1 MESFFIGLYIGIGIG
16 AFLAL
21 FMYGAWP
28 ELFFGI
34 IESSKFLRSFRKGR
48 RNAWITRSFKGCE
61 NRKNRNT
68 FIKSIID
75 NPHVPVNKKDL
86 LLLLELLSESG
97 KLSGIHEFV
106 LNKIRSKKIKL
117 TDEDMVFII
126 NCYKPKL
133 NKEDFDLFYHVL
145 LAVHEAVY

>member
-1 MESFFIGLYIGIGIG
+1 MESLFIGIGIGIG

-34 IESSKFLRSFRKGR
+34 IESSKFLRSFREHR
-48 RNAWITRSFKGCE
+48 RNAWITRSFKECE
-61 NRKNRNT
+61 NLRNRNT

-75 NPHVPVNKKDL
+75 NSHVPVNKKDL
-86 LLLLELLSESG
+86 LLLLKLLSESE

-106 LNKIRSKKIKL
+106 LDKIRAKKIKL
-117 TDEDMVFII
+117 TDEDMIFLV

-133 NKEDFDLFYHVL
+133 KKEDFDLFHNI
-145 LAVHEAVY
+145 HH